1 VILDCASKTNKDSFY
16 THTKRVDRWK
26 YVGPIEVWAVEERVQ
41 RAFTL
46 MAGKSRRRGRSR

>member
-1 VILDCASKTNKDSFY
+1 LDCASKTNKDSFY